1 MLATYLIVALGVLQ
15 IADWY
20 TTISILERGG
30 KELNPVMR
38 KAMEIFGEEPAL
50 AIKGIIV
57 MLCGFFL
64 MQHVFWL
71 VILVMVYVFVVAWNT
86 KELLKMRG

>member
-1 MLATYLIVALGVLQ
+1 MLAMYLLVALGVLQ

-38 KAMEIFGEEPAL
+38 KAMELFGEEPAL
-50 AIKGIIV
+50 AIKGIV
-57 MLCGFFL
+57 VLLCGFFL

-71 VILVMVYVFVVAWNT
+71 ALLVIIYVLVVAWNT
-86 KELLKMRG
+86 KELLKMRS

>member
-1 MLATYLIVALGVLQ
+1 MLAMYLLVALGVLQ

-30 KELNPVMR
+30 RELNPVMR

-57 MLCGFFL
+57 MLCGFCL
-64 MQHVFWL
+64 ITHVFWL
-71 VILVMVYVFVVAWNT
+71 ALLVIIYVLVVAWNT
-86 KELLKMRG
+86 KELIKMRS